1 MTDRAELYKEA
12 VKALRHDARNLLNA
26 VVIMQEHAEKLDDPK
41 SKQFADYLDDK
52 VRAMVRLGERAD
64 IIAGIAS
71 TENTVHDLYV
81 LVGTVVDQLEA
92 EEGQVT
98 VQLGASEATCDGALT
113 CLALEEVLVNA
124 VQTGSRVTVSFDHD
138 AGALTVADQGPGVPG
153 AALPK
158 LFEPYRGAKRPGG
171 SSLGLPMARLAMR
184 AQSGELDLSTDKDT
198 GTTVRLVLPN
208 A

>member
-26 VVIMQEHAEKLDDPK
+26 VVIMQEHAEKLGDPK
-41 SKQFADYLDDK
+41 SKQFAEYLDDK

-64 IIAGIAS
+64 IIASIAS
-71 TENTVHDLYV
+71 TENAVHDLSV

-92 EEGQVT
+92 EEGQVK
-98 VQLGASEATCDGALT
+98 VDFSMSEAACDGALT
-113 CLALEEVLVNA
+113 CLALEEVLQNA
-124 VQTGSRVTVSFDHD
+124 VQTGSKVAVSFD
-138 AGALTVADQGPGVPG
+138 ASARALLVSDKGPGVSG

-184 AQSGELDLSTDKDT
+184 AQSGELDLTTDKET
-198 GTTVRLVLPN
+198 GTTVRLILPER
-208 A
+208 